1 MKPNHDEIGMGAME
15 DLSLRVSVATYNRV
29 LFPQPQNGT
38 LMLALERKATISR
51 ENNIRVRAQPFG
63 GGVRILNSIG
73 LQKIVGDIQFD
84 NERSKHEQDFRILIP
99 PSQRELVKEY
109 CLRHLENPDDVELMA
124 AEKKGNA
131 MTLEQALMFASE

>member
-63 GGVRILNSIG
+63 GGVHILNSIG

-84 NERSKHEQDFRILIP
+84 SERSKHEQDFRILIS